1 MYTHILVYASIHE
14 LPCGSA
20 YYRTGHI
27 CRLCQHTGELSYYQR
42 IPEIAT
48 TAILAGNEIS
58 PVSNLLY
65 TS

>member
-1 MYTHILVYASIHE
+1 MYTHILVYASIH
-14 LPCGSA
+14 CGSA
-20 YYRTGHI
+20 YYRTG
-27 CRLCQHTGELSYYQR
+27 RLCQHTGELSYYQR

-48 TAILAGNEIS
+48 TAILVGNEIS